1 MPGICRSFQTNGYV
15 AELELKEGKSERPA
29 KRWKNLRDWRSW
41 GLGINQ
47 TDQKESLLL
56 LALLIYNPV
65 FLNILNPDSINV
77 VKIIFPKLTVLF
89 SSARLI
95 PCSCPHQ
102 WISDVVFL
110 KQQVETETWGQG
122 SLE

>member
-1 MPGICRSFQTNGYV
+1 M
-15 AELELKEGKSERPA
+15 AALELKEGKSERPA
-29 KRWKNLRDWRSW
+29 KRSWKNLRDWRSW

-47 TDQKESLLL
+47 TDQEESLLL

-77 VKIIFPKLTVLF
+77 VKNIFPKLTVLF
-89 SSARLI
+89 SSGRLI

-110 KQQVETETWGQG
+110 KRQIETETWGQG

>member
-1 MPGICRSFQTNGYV
+1 M
-15 AELELKEGKSERPA
+15 AALELKEGKSERPA
-29 KRWKNLRDWRSW
+29 KRRWKNLRDWRSW

-56 LALLIYNPV
+56 LALLICNPV

-77 VKIIFPKLTVLF
+77 VKNIFPKLTVLF
-89 SSARLI
+89 SSGRLI

-110 KQQVETETWGQG
+110 KRQVETETWGQG